1 MTFPVADAPAKP
13 SAPLW
18 KASDKTSVTVSW
30 TKQADTQVPAG
41 AITGHYLY
49 MDNGNTGDFALVFSG
64 AGNPEVVEYKVTGSS
79 IVTGRR
85 YRFYLSAENHVG
97 LSV

>member
-1 MTFPVADAPAKP
+1 M
-13 SAPLW
+13 
-18 KASDKTSVTVSW
+18 SW

>member
-1 MTFPVADAPAKP
+1 
-13 SAPLW
+13 
-18 KASDKTSVTVSW
+18 
-30 TKQADTQVPAG
+30 
-41 AITGHYLY
+41 

-85 YRFYLSAENHVG
+85 YRFYLSAENYVG